1 MSRRQEAA
9 VVVTH
14 TCEEITM
21 RSLVFLLTAVL
32 LLFPVAAQ
40 AQDGRAAL
48 ESVAKALG
56 ATNLKSIEIQGSG
69 VTFQVGQSATPGMP
83 WPQFNVRTFTR
94 VVNYETAS
102 LREEIVR
109 TRALEPPRG
118 GGAYVRGEHKLV
130 FVLSGD
136 QAWNVTGEAATAA
149 PITLADRQFQLWST
163 PHGVVNAALAGKGA
177 MQGRTIVFGV
187 PGRFKATAFLDAASL
202 IERVEAT
209 MSNPVLG
216 DMAVTVSYAEYRDF
230 GGVKF
235 PTKIRQTYGG
245 FPALDLTVTEVR
257 PNAAVDIQVPDNVRQ
272 TTNPYARVATQMVA
286 DGVWY
291 VTGGTHHSAVIE
303 MKDHLIVVESPL
315 NDERAL
321 AVLAE
326 VRKLSNKPIKY
337 LVVSHHHFDHS
348 GGVRAFAG
356 EGVTLITHDVAKTYF
371 EKVVAAPATVSP
383 DHLAKSGKKATVEGV
398 RDRRL
403 LTDGTRT
410 VEVRHIA
417 GSLHA
422 DDLLMVYLP
431 KEKFLIEAD
440 AYTPPAP
447 NVAPMTPP
455 NPFTVN
461 LVENMTKQGLAVDQI
476 LPLHG
481 RMVPVAEL
489 QKAAGHSH

>member
-1 MSRRQEAA
+1 
-9 VVVTH
+9 
-14 TCEEITM
+14 M
-21 RSLVFLLTAVL
+21 RTLVYLLTAVL

-40 AQDGRAAL
+40 AQDSRAAL

-69 VTFQVGQSATPGMP
+69 VTFQVGQSATPGMA
-83 WPQFNVRTFTR
+83 WPQFNIRTFTR

-102 LREEIVR
+102 FRQEILQ

-118 GGAYVRGEHKLV
+118 GGVYIRGEHKLV
-130 FVLSGD
+130 FALSGD
-136 QAWNVTGEAATAA
+136 HAWNVTGDAAVPA

-163 PHGVVNAALAGKGA
+163 PHGVVQAALAGKGM

-187 PGRFKATAFLDAASL
+187 PGRFKATAFLDTAGL
-202 IERVEAT
+202 IERIEAT

-216 DMAVTVSYAEYRDF
+216 DMPVTVSYAEYRDF

-245 FPALDLTVTEVR
+245 FPALELTVTEVR
-257 PNAAVDIQVPDNVRQ
+257 PNAAADIQVPDNVRQ
-272 TTNPYARVATQMVA
+272 AASPYARVATQSVA

-291 VTGGTHHSAVIE
+291 VTGGSHHSVVIE

-321 AVLAE
+321 ALLAE
-326 VRKLSNKPIKY
+326 IRKLSSKPIRY

-356 EGVTLITHDVAKTYF
+356 EGVTLVTHDLAKTYF

-383 DHLAKSGKKATVEGV
+383 DHLAKSGKKAAAVEGV
-398 RDRRL
+398 RDRRS

-447 NVAPMTPP
+447 NATPMTPP
-455 NPFTVN
+455 SAFTVN
-461 LVENMTKQGLAVDQI
+461 LVENITKQGLAVDQI